1 MQDLLMFRDPEYFLV
16 QIIVIILSISL
27 HEFGHAI
34 SADML
39 GDDTPRSQGRVTL
52 WPDKHF
58 DPIGFILIF
67 VTINA
72 GRGLGWGK
80 PVQVNIN
87 RLRHPRRDMLLVAA
101 AGPLMN
107 LILAVIAG
115 IIMRVSFS
123 TGHDQ
128 WLDQNLSGQYATVSG
143 AFVTA
148 FLTLNLSLMFFNLI
162 PIHPLDGSKI
172 LSSLLPIDL
181 SISFDR
187 FIGQWGPFLILSL
200 CWISP
205 GTLGSV
211 IGPAVRQSISLLTG
225 QIWG

>member
-16 QIIVIILSISL
+16 QIIVIVLSISL

-58 DPIGFILIF
+58 DPMGFIMMFL
-67 VTINA
+67 TINF
-72 GRGLGWGK
+72 GRGLGWGR
-80 PVQVNIN
+80 PVQVNFA
-87 RLRHPRRDMLLVAA
+87 RMRHPRRDMLLVAA

-107 LILAVIAG
+107 LILAVTAG
-115 IIMRVSFS
+115 MIIRYSLS
-123 TGHDQ
+123 SGHDL
-128 WLDQNLSGQYATVSG
+128 WLDREMNGSYATVSG
-143 AFVTA
+143 SFVFS

-172 LSSLLPIDL
+172 LSSLLPLDL
-181 SISFDR
+181 AITFDR

-200 CWISP
+200 CFLSP
-205 GTLGSV
+205 GTLSSI
-211 IGPAVRQSISLLTG
+211 IGPAVQQSITLLTG
-225 QIWG
+225 QM